1 MISEYTKQQVLQ
13 RADVVDVVGETEQLQ
28 RVGSRQRCCCPFH
41 GERTP
46 SFYVNPSSNRWH
58 CFGCG
63 EDGDAIEFV
72 MRKHQ
77 LSFPDALVWLAN
89 RYGIEVKYE
98 KRERSSEEIEK
109 GKHRESLLAV
119 VAAVQ
124 SFFVEQLQTDTPE
137 AAQARQ
143 YAYGR
148 WGEEFCKEKGIGYA
162 PKGSPLL
169 DFCKRRAL
177 SEALLK
183 ELGIVGE
190 GDNGRYSMFRDRVTI
205 PIRDRWGKPIAFTAR
220 YIGDRP
226 NIAKYMNSTTSALF
240 KKDET
245 VFGIES
251 ALRKASNTNC
261 FIVVEGAPD
270 VLRLQS
276 VGLTEAVA
284 PLGTALTEKHLESL
298 RRVCRTLRFIPDSD
312 PPRENSLY
320 PPGISAVIKNG
331 AMAMRCG
338 FDVYVRE
345 IPRNAEDDAN
355 GIKKD
360 PDSVI
365 STAKDYY
372 ELPDSHFVVWLA
384 QKRFAGA
391 DTSDTKRSA
400 MAEVGA
406 LLTLIEDKLLR
417 DMCIDELSKI
427 YGKPKQWKEAM
438 QESNRKSRELHR
450 EDLSDEQRRDVERLA
465 RHNLVLRH
473 HMYYTPG
480 KDGELTRMSNFEM
493 VPLLHIRG
501 ESSSRTFKIINEFGE
516 EAEIQLTEKILC
528 SLKDFKET
536 IGEEGNFI
544 FHGKPDQ
551 LERLKEYWYANFTT
565 AFTTE
570 GLGWQPQAD
579 IFAYADGLF
588 AGGRFIPV
596 GVGGEV
602 KYNGKS
608 YFLPA
613 FASEDPKKKA
623 LYSFLRKFKYSS
635 GNDMTLREYASE
647 LAGVFGDGGKIGFA
661 WLLACLFRDFIHSY
675 EQFFPILNY
684 FGVTRSGKSSL
695 AVALISFFYTVKN
708 FPKLSA
714 TTKAFMTSSLATIHN
729 AAMAFDEY
737 TNMLPKEIIEILK
750 GVFDGKVSA
759 KMKLTPQGLLPSE
772 QDVSC
777 GLILLGQH
785 KPTADDALFNRCLYI
800 PYNRTVFTPEEQLR
814 FERFRDRN
822 AKGNSHLAMQV
833 LAHNEHVRANYQS
846 MYETVRSEMRTR
858 LGDTPLFG
866 GDRMLK
872 NWAIPLTVY
881 RLLEGMLDVPF
892 SYKDMFDTFM
902 RCFLVQNAE
911 AKQTSETAEFWKL
924 IESLCMN
931 GKIVRDTHFCIK
943 YDTSFT
949 PLGKNAE
956 TQEFGRSHALLY
968 LNFAAVQGVLMQRS
982 GLNQM
987 KMDQNALEH
996 YLLTSVHYLGKKQC
1010 RFVVL
1015 LPNGQQDMIY
1025 KTVDGVTKQEKNSVR
1040 PNALVFDYET
1050 LKASTEIELE
1060 TFKSTASNDDEDE
1073 PQSPPPAAP
1082 AAPKAPQTLFP
1093 NNQTEEELPF

>member
-1 MISEYTKQQVLQ
+1 MISEYTKQQILQ
-13 RADVVDVVGETEQLQ
+13 RADVVDVVGEAVKLR
-28 RVGSRQRCCCPFH
+28 RVGSRLQCCCPFH

-63 EDGDAIEFV
+63 ADGDAIEFV
-72 MRKHQ
+72 MRHHN

-89 RYGIEVKYE
+89 RYNIEVKYE
-98 KRERSSEEIEK
+98 KRERSEQEVEQ
-109 GKHRESLLAV
+109 GKHREALLITL
-119 VAAVQ
+119 AAVQ
-124 SFFVEQLQTDTPE
+124 SFFIEQLQSDSPE
-137 AAQARQ
+137 ATNARN

-148 WGEEFCKEKGIGYA
+148 WGEDFCKEKGIGYA
-162 PKGSPLL
+162 PKGAALL
-169 DFCKRRAL
+169 DWCKRRAL
-177 SEALLK
+177 SEELLK
-183 ELGIVGE
+183 ELGIVCDGE
-190 GDNGRYSMFRDRVTI
+190 NGHYAMFRDRVTI
-205 PIRDRWGKPIAFTAR
+205 PIRDRWGKPVAFTAR
-220 YIGDRP
+220 YIGD
-226 NIAKYMNSTTSALF
+226 NKKIAKYINSTTSSVF

-245 VFGIES
+245 VFGIE
-251 ALRKASNTNC
+251 AAMRKANKSNC

-284 PLGTALTEKHLESL
+284 PLGTALSEKHLETL
-298 RRVCRTLRFIPDSD
+298 RRICRTLRFIPDSD
-312 PPRENSLY
+312 PPRENRIY
-320 PPGISAVIKNG
+320 PPGIEAVIKNG

-345 IPRNAEDDAN
+345 IPRTAEDDAN

-365 STAKDYY
+365 ASDKDYY
-372 ELPDSHFVVWLA
+372 GLPDLHFVVWLA
-384 QKRFAGA
+384 KKRFAGA
-391 DTSDTKRSA
+391 DTSDTKRAA

-417 DMCIDELSKI
+417 EMCIDELSKI

-438 QESNRKSRELHR
+438 QESSRKSREVER
-450 EDLSDEQRRDVERLA
+450 EDLSEDQRREVEQLS
-465 RHNLVLRH
+465 RHNLIVRH

-480 KDGELTRMSNFEM
+480 KDSELSRISNFVM
-493 VPLLHIRG
+493 RPLLHIRG
-501 ESSSRTFKIINEFGE
+501 EDSLRTFRIINEFGE
-516 EAEIQLTEKILC
+516 EAELQLSEKILC

-536 IGEEGNFI
+536 IGKEGNFI
-544 FHGKPDQ
+544 FHGKPEQ
-551 LERLKEYWYANFTT
+551 LERLKEFWYANFTT
-565 AFTTE
+565 AYMTD
-570 GLGWQPQAD
+570 GLGWQPQSKA
-579 IFAYADGLF
+579 FAYADGLF
-588 AGGRFIPV
+588 ADGHFIPV
-596 GVGGEV
+596 GIGGEV
-602 KYNGKS
+602 KYNGRS

-613 FASEDPKKKA
+613 FASDEPKNKL

-647 LAGVFGDGGKIGFA
+647 LAAVFGDGGKIGFA
-661 WLLACLFRDFIHSY
+661 WLLACVFRDFIHDS
-675 EQFFPILNY
+675 ETFFPILNY

-695 AVALISFFYTVKN
+695 AVALISFFYLSKN

-714 TTKAFMTSSLATIHN
+714 TTRPFMVSTLSTIHN
-729 AAMAFDEY
+729 AAVVFDEY
-737 TNMLPKEIIEILK
+737 TNMLPKEVIEILK
-750 GVFDGKVSA
+750 GVFDGKVTA

-772 QDVSC
+772 QEVYS

-800 PYNRTVFTPEEQLR
+800 PYNRTVFSPEEQAR

-833 LAHNEHVRANYQS
+833 LQYYSHVRENFKA
-846 MYETVRSEMRTR
+846 MYDTVRSEMRTR
-858 LGDTPLFG
+858 LGDTPLSG

-911 AKQTSETAEFWKL
+911 AKQTSETSEFWKAL
-924 IESLCMN
+924 ESLCMN
-931 GKIVRDTHFCIK
+931 GKIINGTHFCIK
-943 YDTSFT
+943 HVTAFT
-949 PLGKNAE
+949 PLGKDAE
-956 TQEFGRSHALLY
+956 TVDFGRSHALLY
-968 LNFAAVQGVLMQRS
+968 LNYAAAQGVLFQRS

-987 KMDQNALEH
+987 KMDPKALEH

-1015 LPNGQQDMIY
+1015 LPNGQQDMI
-1025 KTVDGVTKQEKNSVR
+1025 TQIVDGVSKSVINEMR
-1040 PNALVFDYET
+1040 PNALVFDYEA
-1050 LKASTEIELE
+1050 LKASTDIELE
-1060 TFKSTASNDDEDE
+1060 TMKSSILPGPDVDE
-1073 PQSPPPAAP
+1073 PKPAPPPP
-1082 AAPKAPQTLFP
+1082 TLFP
-1093 NNQTEEELPF
+1093 SNDHEEDLPF